1 MRVSREQA
9 AENRDRILDVAG
21 RLFRERGFAGIGVS
35 DLMKA
40 AGLTHGGFYGH
51 FASKDDL
58 AAQACER
65 VVEQTV
71 KRWRDLVA
79 SDRSDPLEPLL
90 AHYMSCAHR
99 DDPARGCV
107 YAALAAEVAR
117 EKSPRLRHGFTIGLR
132 SMLDILS
139 RIAPG
144 RSAAARRE
152 RAVAKMAAMVGAV
165 VLARAVDD
173 KELSGEIL
181 SATRKALGG
190 RSGSPAA

>member
-21 RLFRERGFAGIGVS
+21 RLFRERGFAGIGVA

-65 VVEQTV
+65 VVEKTV
-71 KRWRDLVA
+71 ERWRDLA
-79 SDRSDPLEPLL
+79 AGDRSYPLEPLL
-90 AHYMSCAHR
+90 DHYMSCAHR

-117 EKSPRLRHGFTIGLR
+117 QESPRLRRSFTLGLR
-132 SMLDILS
+132 SMLDILG
-139 RIAPG
+139 RIVPG

-152 RAVAKMAAMVGAV
+152 RALAKLSAMVGAV

-173 KELSGEIL
+173 PALSGEIL
-181 SATRKALGG
+181 TATRKALGG
-190 RSGSPAA
+190 KSGAPSA